1 MDEMTATGPPAVGSW
16 EPVGGALSIPGRRAI
31 RAARHRRAW
40 VARRRRSSAETASAS
55 ASASASAARRGTA
68 RPATRSSPARIL
80 SPAERERRRAS
91 VADALVRTIRS
102 VPMPGVPPFSRRDR
116 LLIVGLLAFEALV
129 AVLLGAAGRR

>member
-1 MDEMTATGPPAVGSW
+1 MDETIATGPRAVAPW
-16 EPVGGALSIPGRRAI
+16 EPAGGPLSTPGRQAI

-40 VARRRRSSAETASAS
+40 VARRRTSGAETASAP
-55 ASASASAARRGTA
+55 AARRGAA
-68 RPATRSSPARIL
+68 RPAARSSAARIL

-116 LLIVGLLAFEALV
+116 LLIVGFIAVEAIV
-129 AVLLGAAGRR
+129 AVLLGTAGRR

>member
-1 MDEMTATGPPAVGSW
+1 MDETTAMGPPAVGSW
-16 EPVGGALSIPGRRAI
+16 EPADGPLSVPGRRAI

-40 VARRRRSSAETASAS
+40 VARRRTSIAGT
-55 ASASASAARRGTA
+55 ASASAARRGAA
-68 RPATRSSPARIL
+68 RPARSSAPRIL

-116 LLIVGLLAFEALV
+116 LLIVGLVAVEALV
-129 AVLLGAAGRR
+129 AVLLGAAARR

>member
-1 MDEMTATGPPAVGSW
+1 MDQMTATGPRAVAPR
-16 EPVGGALSIPGRRAI
+16 EPVGGPLSAPGRQAI

-40 VARRRRSSAETASAS
+40 VARRRESSAEI
-55 ASASASAARRGTA
+55 ASASAARRGTV
-68 RPATRSSPARIL
+68 RPAAWSSAARTL

-116 LLIVGLLAFEALV
+116 LLIVGFIAVEAIV
-129 AVLLGAAGRR
+129 AVLLGTAGRR